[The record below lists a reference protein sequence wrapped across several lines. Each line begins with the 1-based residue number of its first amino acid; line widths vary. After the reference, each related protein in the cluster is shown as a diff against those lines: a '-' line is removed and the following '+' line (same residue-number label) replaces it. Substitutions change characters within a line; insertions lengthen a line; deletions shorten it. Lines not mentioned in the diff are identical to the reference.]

1 MKKLIDVSAMFP
13 ELSQI
18 EDQDLRSKVVK
29 VWNGLW
35 EQSKWEDINDLPT
48 SEEIPYPHLPHHQA
62 VVSMAVAIA
71 DVLERTHNVDLNRD
85 YLIAAAILQDASK
98 VVEFS
103 PGPDG
108 KPVDTEIGEMYPHPF
123 WAAHAAI
130 DAGVPGEVVNTILHH
145 SPKAA
150 RFPKTLEG
158 KILFYVDQIDV
169 LAIYGDRW
177 RKELMITK

>member
-1 MKKLIDVSAMFP
+1 MKQPINVSAMFP
-13 ELSQI
+13 ELAAI
-18 EDQDLRSKVVK
+18 EDDGLRTKVVS
-29 VWNGLW
+29 VWEDLW
-35 EQSKWEDINDLPT
+35 ELSEWEDIHDLPT
-48 SEEIPYPHLPHHQA
+48 SEEIPYPHLPHHQS

-71 DVLERTHNVDLNRD
+71 DVLQRTHGITLNRD
-85 YLIAAAILQDASK
+85 YLIAAAILQDAGK
-98 VVEFS
+98 VVEYA
-103 PGPDG
+103 PGNDG
-108 KPVDTEIGEMYPHPF
+108 RPAITQIGQMYPHPF

-130 DAGVPGEVVNTILHH
+130 DAGVPDEIVNAILHH

-169 LAIYGDRW
+169 LAIFGDRW